1 MPRENNRWATS
12 LAKDSKKITVR
23 NLTNRKGSNLAG
35 RREATGK
42 AGKLNLQ
49 QNKGSRRTAGFFIGE
64 LSTLHKTYI
73 LDTSSVI
80 FTVIITILVTAA
92 IVYILTARFKTV
104 SGKNP
109 FPKDVDSTISM
120 QLQAYERL
128 IILVDRIALPNVIT
142 RVNQPTS
149 SSREMQ
155 LMLTQSIRSEFDYNI
170 TQQIYVSSEAWNA
183 VKNLK
188 EQNLLI
194 INQLANVLPPNA
206 TGLDLNKLLLEF
218 LMNDKKGSL
227 HEVVSEVLSYEA
239 KKMMEW

>member
-1 MPRENNRWATS
+1 M
-12 LAKDSKKITVR
+12 
-23 NLTNRKGSNLAG
+23 
-35 RREATGK
+35 
-42 AGKLNLQ
+42 
-49 QNKGSRRTAGFFIGE
+49 
-64 LSTLHKTYI
+64 HKTCH
-73 LDTSSVI
+73 LDTNTIIIIIIAVLITASV
-80 FTVIITILVTAA
+80 
-92 IVYILTARFKTV
+92 VYILTTRAKTV
-104 SGKNP
+104 NGETGIIN
-109 FPKDVDSTISM
+109 KDTAATM

-142 RVNQPTS
+142 RVNQPAS
-149 SSREMQ
+149 SAREMQ

-170 TQQIYVSSEAWNA
+170 TQQIYVTAEAWNA

-218 LMNDKKGSL
+218 LMNDKKGTL

-239 KKMMEW
+239 KKLMEG